1 MSTVY
6 ILSEQNSNNIW
17 GVYNSDIFLE
27 HMINTLKLN
36 NPEIELKIQEKIIN
50 TNITKL
56 EINNPSFKKN
66 KLIIDN
72 KESSNQKSGK
82 DKEIIANEI
91 KKIEE
96 LYETFLQDTKSY
108 EKLLVEKLEVP
119 DFFKNKFNVIQNIFE
134 NKIAEKERFS
144 YYMSNIYLR

>member
-36 NPEIELKIQEKIIN
+36 NPEIELKIEEKIIN

-56 EINNPSFKKN
+56 EINNPTFKKN

-72 KESSNQKSGK
+72 KESSNQQNAK
-82 DKEIIANEI
+82 DKEIISTEI

-96 LYETFLQDTKSY
+96 LYETFLQDIKSY

-119 DFFKNKFNVIQNIFE
+119 DFFKNKFNVIENIFE
-134 NKIAEKERFS
+134 NKIPEKERFS

>member
-27 HMINTLKLN
+27 NMIHTLKIN
-36 NPEIELKIQEKIIN
+36 DPEIQLKIEEKIIN
-50 TNITKL
+50 TNITKK
-56 EINNPSFKKN
+56 EIENPTFKKN
-66 KLIIDN
+66 KLIVEDKN
-72 KESSNQKSGK
+72 CSNEKSSK
-82 DKEIIANEI
+82 DKEIISNEV
-91 KKIEE
+91 KKVEE
-96 LYETFLQDTKSY
+96 LYETFLQDIKSY

-134 NKIAEKERFS
+134 NKMEEKERFS

>member
-27 HMINTLKLN
+27 NMIHTLKIN
-36 NPEIELKIQEKIIN
+36 DPEIQLKIEEKIIN
-50 TNITKL
+50 TNITKK
-56 EINNPSFKKN
+56 EIENPTFKKN
-66 KLIIDN
+66 KLIVEDKNCSN
-72 KESSNQKSGK
+72 KKSSK
-82 DKEIIANEI
+82 DKEIISNEV

-96 LYETFLQDTKSY
+96 LYETFLQDIKSY

-134 NKIAEKERFS
+134 NKMEEKERFS

>member
-36 NPEIELKIQEKIIN
+36 NPEIELKIEEKIIN

-66 KLIIDN
+66 KLIINN
-72 KESSNQKSGK
+72 KESCNHKSGK

-96 LYETFLQDTKSY
+96 LYETFLQDIKSY

-119 DFFKNKFNVIQNIFE
+119 DFFKNKFNVIENIFE
-134 NKIAEKERFS
+134 NKIPEKERFS